1 MSRQEKILNK
11 KTRARVNNN
20 GRLVIPAQFREAFE
34 IKGGDFVVV
43 RLEDDELR
51 VMTIKRRIER
61 AQQIVRKYIKPG
73 VSLVD
78 ELLAQ
83 RRAEA
88 RKEFND

>member
-11 KTRARVNNN
+11 ETRARVNNN
-20 GRLVIPAQFREAFE
+20 GRLVIPAQFREALG
-34 IKGGDFVVV
+34 IKAGDLVVV

-51 VMTIKRRIER
+51 VMTIKRRLQR

-78 ELLAQ
+78 ELLAE

>member
-1 MSRQEKILNK
+1 MSRQDKVVNK
-11 KTRARVNNN
+11 ETRARVNNN
-20 GRLVIPAQFREAFE
+20 GRLVIPAQFREALG
-34 IKGGDFVVV
+34 IKAGDVVVV

-51 VMTIKRRIER
+51 VMTIKRSIQQ

-78 ELLAQ
+78 ELLAE
-83 RRAEA
+83 RRAES

>member
-1 MSRQEKILNK
+1 MSRRDKVLNK
-11 KTRARVNNN
+11 EIRARVNNN
-20 GRLVIPAQFREAFE
+20 GRLVIPAQFREALG
-34 IKGGDFVVV
+34 IKAGDFVVV

-51 VMTIKRRIER
+51 VMTIKRRIQR

-78 ELLAQ
+78 ELLAE